1 MSKAVDERAERGD
14 LIDNCLISRGL
25 TVLEQAHGP
34 DVGSDTFPDHPLW
47 AIRGDSGPVM
57 I

>member
-34 DVGSDTFPDHPLW
+34 DVGLTPPLI
-47 AIRGDSGPVM
+47 IRFGSAGTPVQ
-57 I
+57 

>member
-34 DVGSDTFPDHPLW
+34 DVGLTPP
-47 AIRGDSGPVM
+47 
-57 I
+57 